1 MNVFRRK
8 VLEDLRYW
16 KESGMSKRKAAMVK
30 GLRQVGKTVSVTE
43 FARTNYENVAYID
56 FKRMPM
62 AKQAF
67 DGNLDIDRITMRL
80 TAIFPDIRFIPGK
93 TVIVMDEVQECSAA
107 RFSIKP
113 FMEDGRYEIIC
124 TGSLL
129 GIKGYNRK
137 KKRDI
142 PVGFEHTIRMY
153 PMDFEEF
160 LWAKN
165 IPEDLL
171 SYLHGCFEKRSK
183 VDEPINTIMSEHFR
197 EYICVGGMPSVIR
210 TFLEKNDMNAVRM
223 EQIDLLEQYR
233 DDFGKYLDEEEN
245 EVTDMEMLGRIN
257 QVFDSI
263 PSQLSKENK
272 KFQYSVISKN
282 ARGKSY
288 ASAIQWLV
296 DYGLVNK
303 SYNLSLLQMPLNG
316 NKDESSFKVYM
327 ADTGLLIAML
337 DRGTSAMVLNGELQI
352 YKGAIFENVISDIL
366 AKNSVKL
373 YYYQKSSGLE
383 IDFISS
389 KNGMIELI
397 EVKSTT
403 GNTKSAKTVLND
415 PDIENLDI
423 CYKYGNYNVGFMN
436 RILTLPSYM
445 APFLAAELSN
455 E

>member
-1 MNVFRRK
+1 MRCHLLNVFRRK

-263 PSQLSKENK
+263 PSQLSKE
-272 KFQYSVISKN
+272 
-282 ARGKSY
+282 
-288 ASAIQWLV
+288 
-296 DYGLVNK
+296 
-303 SYNLSLLQMPLNG
+303 
-316 NKDESSFKVYM
+316 
-327 ADTGLLIAML
+327 
-337 DRGTSAMVLNGELQI
+337 
-352 YKGAIFENVISDIL
+352 
-366 AKNSVKL
+366 
-373 YYYQKSSGLE
+373 
-383 IDFISS
+383 
-389 KNGMIELI
+389 
-397 EVKSTT
+397 
-403 GNTKSAKTVLND
+403 
-415 PDIENLDI
+415 
-423 CYKYGNYNVGFMN
+423 
-436 RILTLPSYM
+436 
-445 APFLAAELSN
+445 
-455 E
+455 